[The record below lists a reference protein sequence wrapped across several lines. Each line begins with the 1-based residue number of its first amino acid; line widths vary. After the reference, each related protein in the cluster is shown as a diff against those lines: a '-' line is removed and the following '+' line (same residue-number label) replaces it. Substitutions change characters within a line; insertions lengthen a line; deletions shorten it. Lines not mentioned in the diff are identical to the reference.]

1 MASRKPSTE
10 IPARRAPAALADDR
24 DARFQALLRTACVK
38 AAGVGALSALVGAVP
53 GAGVLLRYA
62 LGELADMAA
71 VGAIQEKLIEDTLAL
86 YELPLPEALRKP
98 LITQISALGA
108 GASVGVDALGRRLL
122 GRFGSKLG
130 GGVFSRVA
138 PLVGVLTSALGNAA
152 TTYAIG
158 RRAEAFAR
166 MGVAPAESLVDAF
179 RAFTGL
185 DERRVWEWSVSATK
199 EALATVGRVTEKVK
213 AMNPFARG
221 EGDDSDEGEG
231 AAKRGAKTARKA
243 SKTARSAKQPR
254 GAATGEA
261 TPSATKRGAATAA
274 AKKATAK
281 KTGAA
286 RKSGTA
292 NEATEKSAAK
302 KTAGKSAATET
313 AASAKKSRAAKTAS
327 ATKAASAARSASG
340 TKNASQAKTASSAKK
355 PRTRRGNDR
364 IS

>member
-1 MASRKPSTE
+1 M
-10 IPARRAPAALADDR
+10 
-24 DARFQALLRTACVK
+24 
-38 AAGVGALSALVGAVP
+38 
-53 GAGVLLRYA
+53 
-62 LGELADMAA
+62 
-71 VGAIQEKLIEDTLAL
+71 
-86 YELPLPEALRKP
+86 RKP

-158 RRAEAFAR
+158 RRAEAFAK

-221 EGDDSDEGEG
+221 ENADSDQGESEG
-231 AAKRGAKTARKA
+231 AAKRGAKAAK
-243 SKTARSAKQPR
+243 SAKAAKPPR
-254 GAATGEA
+254 DAATEA
-261 TPSATKRGAATAA
+261 AAPGATKRSTAKNTATN
-274 AKKATAK
+274 KATAK

-286 RKSGTA
+286 NK
-292 NEATEKSAAK
+292 ATAAK
-302 KTAGKSAATET
+302 KRTAGSATAGP
-313 AASAKKSRAAKTAS
+313 AASAKQPRTAKTAS
-327 ATKAASAARSASG
+327 TTKAASTS
-340 TKNASQAKTASSAKK
+340 KTAPAAKK
-355 PRTRRGNDR
+355 PRTRRATGAV
-364 IS
+364 